1 MKKLFVTLMFF
12 MFVSPMV
19 SASYHGSDLASG
31 LGLGMNQLIDAGEQM
46 FGPFFSAIL
55 GGSGDMLF
63 ERILFLAIIL
73 AVVYIVTSK
82 MEVFDGNSY
91 VIWIVS
97 VSIALLSTRFLV
109 ENNLVQAM
117 ILPYSVFGVAL
128 SAAIPILI
136 YFKFVQSFD
145 DSATV
150 RKMLWIFFI
159 VIFVGVWN
167 ARSEQIGNLSW
178 IYMGTAIAALIFLSF
193 DGTIR
198 RVIIKQELRE
208 LNVDNRESFMR
219 ELRKDLGKL
228 EEDRRQGYVDENV
241 YKKTRKKLQKQM
253 KTVMKN

>member
-1 MKKLFVTLMFF
+1 MKKLFVVLMFLLF
-12 MFVSPMV
+12 ASSLV
-19 SASYHGSDLASG
+19 SATYYGNDLASG
-31 LGLGMNQLIDAGEQM
+31 LGYGMNQLVDASEQM
-46 FGPFFSAIL
+46 LGPFFSAIL

-73 AVVYIVTSK
+73 AVVYIIISG
-82 MEVFDGNSY
+82 MDVFKENKV
-91 VIWIVS
+91 VIWVVS

-128 SAAIPILI
+128 SAVIPILI

-159 VIFVGVWN
+159 VIFVGIWG
-167 ARSEQIGNLSW
+167 ARYDSIGDLSW
-178 IYMGTAIAALIFLSF
+178 IYMGTAIAALVFLVL

-198 RVIIKQELRE
+198 RLIVKQQMKELD
-208 LNVDNRESFMR
+208 VGNRAGFIR
-219 ELRKDLGKL
+219 KLRKDLGDL
-228 EEDRRQGYVDENV
+228 EEDRRREYVDEYE
-241 YKKTRKKLQKQM
+241 YKKARKRLQKQM
-253 KTVMKN
+253 KTVRKN